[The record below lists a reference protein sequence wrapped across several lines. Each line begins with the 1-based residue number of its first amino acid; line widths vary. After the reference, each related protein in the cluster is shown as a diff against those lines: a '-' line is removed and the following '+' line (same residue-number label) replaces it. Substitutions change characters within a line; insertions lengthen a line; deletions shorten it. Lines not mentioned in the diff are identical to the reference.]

1 MLKHIT
7 TRVIQSPLTTAL
19 RTTRNFHST
28 TFTMVKQV
36 QGLENFKK
44 EIASPSLTVVDFYA
58 TWCGPCKMVAP
69 VIEKLS
75 ETVKE
80 ANFIKVDVDESPDVA
95 SEYGISAMPTFM
107 FFKNGEKI
115 ETVIGANVGKLQA
128 SVKALV

>member
-7 TRVIQSPLTTAL
+7 TRALQSPLSTAL
-19 RTTRNFHST
+19 RTRNFHST
-28 TFTMVKQV
+28 TYKMVKQV

-44 EIASPSLTVVDFYA
+44 EIAFSGLTVVDFYA
-58 TWCGPCKMVAP
+58 VWCGPCKMVAP
-69 VIEKLS
+69 VVERLS

-95 SEYGISAMPTFM
+95 AEYGVTAMPTFI
-107 FFKNGEKI
+107 FFKNGEKV

-128 SVKALV
+128 SVKALA

>member
-1 MLKHIT
+1 
-7 TRVIQSPLTTAL
+7 
-19 RTTRNFHST
+19 
-28 TFTMVKQV
+28 MVKQV

-44 EIASPSLTVVDFYA
+44 EIAFSGLTVVDFYA

-75 ETVKE
+75 ETVTQ

-95 SEYGISAMPTFM
+95 AEYGVTAMPTFI
-107 FFKNGEKI
+107 FFKNGEKV

-128 SVKALV
+128 SVRALA